1 MTTGDLA
8 WMAATEMASLIRR
21 KRLSPVE
28 VTAAVLARIETHNK
42 RVNAFVHLAPE
53 AAMAQA
59 HAAEAAVA
67 TGAPLGTLHGVPV
80 TIKDLVRT
88 RDMPMQSG
96 SLTTRGFQPDE
107 DAPVVQRLKAAG
119 AIVLG
124 KTTTPEFGWKGV
136 SQSPLTGITHN
147 PWKHGANA
155 GASSA
160 GAAAAAA
167 SGFGPLHQGGDGAG
181 SIRMPAHFCGVFGMK
196 PTFGRVPYVPVANGD
211 YSAHLGPI
219 TRSVA
224 DAALMLQVMAGPH
237 PQDHTSCEG
246 PPDDYPAKLGGGIK
260 GSRIAFSPDL
270 GHARVDPEVASLARA
285 ASRRFEALGAR
296 VEQVTPAWAKDG
308 PELIRFLWPA
318 HLSGLAARLPEW
330 ESRMDPGLVACVKD
344 GINIRMGDYQ
354 AMRDRKYAYCAAQNR
369 WFSDWDF
376 LLTPTVSVP
385 AFPAERLQP
394 EHWPQHPW
402 DWIMWAEFS
411 YPFNLSGNPAASVPC
426 GFTAAGLPVG
436 LQIVGRRF
444 DDLGVLRAA
453 AAFEAIAPWADKRPP
468 LA

>member
-1 MTTGDLA
+1 MTDENLA
-8 WMAATEMASLIRR
+8 WMPATEMASLIRQ

-28 VTAAVLARIETHNK
+28 VMTAVLARIERHNPT
-42 RVNAFVHLAPE
+42 VNAFVYQAPE
-53 AAMAQA
+53 AAMAA
-59 HAAEAAVA
+59 ARAAEAAVA
-67 TGAPLGTLHGVPV
+67 SGAPLGKLHGVPI

-88 RDMPMQSG
+88 KDMPMQSG
-96 SLTTRGFQPDE
+96 SQINKGQQPLE

-147 PWKHGANA
+147 PWKHGYNA

-181 SIRMPAHFCGVFGMK
+181 SIRMPAHFCGVFGLK
-196 PTFGRVPYVPVANGD
+196 PTYGRVPYYPVANGD

-237 PQDHTSCEG
+237 PLDHTSCEM
-246 PPDDYPAKLGGGIK
+246 PPDDYPAKLGAGIAGK
-260 GSRIAFSPDL
+260 RIAFSPDL
-270 GHARVDPEVASLARA
+270 GHARVDPEIASLVRTAVGRLQ
-285 ASRRFEALGAR
+285 ELGAR

-308 PELIRFLWPA
+308 PEIIRCMWSA
-318 HLSGLAARLPEW
+318 HVSGLADRLPEW

-344 GINIRMGDYQ
+344 GMKVRMSDYQ
-354 AMRDRKYAYCAAQNR
+354 LMRDRKYAYNAAQNR
-369 WFSDWDF
+369 WFGDWDF
-376 LLTPTVSVP
+376 LVTPAVSVA
-385 AFPAERLQP
+385 AFPADRLQP
-394 EHWPQHPW
+394 AHWPQHPW

-411 YPFNLSGNPAASVPC
+411 YPFNFSGNPAASIPC
-426 GFTAAGLPVG
+426 GFTADGLPVG

-444 DDLGVLRAA
+444 DDLGVLQAA
-453 AAFEAIAPWADKRPP
+453 AAFEAAAPWADKRPP
-468 LA
+468 LD